1 MANCPNC
8 GKKLTLLNVSQFCP
22 HCGANMRFINF
33 EENFYREAKYAELAQ
48 ANVKAKIKRF
58 KGAFIGSKLTIARLA
73 AAFLPLIALLLPNG
87 GFSLKLPLVEAGA
100 DFGLLGLISLFTGS
114 GLSYVL
120 DMTGS
125 EVFGAGF
132 AALRTALFSYA
143 AVAVMAALVLL
154 STVLCFLSIK
164 KMQKAIAAFACLG
177 AVTSVVSMAFISAFA
192 KASQA
197 SAMIDGRAGFGL
209 IAAVVMFL
217 AAAAVNL
224 ILDKKGVPVE
234 YEEGMTE
241 RAEIYRKLRRGE
253 VKLEDLPQPV
263 VETEATRLLEAK
275 IAAEEENYKKEV
287 GEEAETD
294 G

>member
-73 AAFLPLIALLLPNG
+73 AAFLPLAALLIPNG

-143 AVAVMAALVLL
+143 AVTVMAALVLL

-164 KMQKAIAAFACLG
+164 KMQKVIAAFACLG
-177 AVTSVVSMAFISAFA
+177 AVTSVVSMAFISAFT

-209 IAAVVMFL
+209 IAAAVMFL

>member
-8 GKKLTLLNVSQFCP
+8 GEKLRLINVSQFCP

-58 KGAFIGSKLTIARLA
+58 KCAFIGSKLTIARLVA
-73 AAFLPLIALLLPNG
+73 AVLPLIALLVPNG
-87 GFSLKLPLVEAGA
+87 GFSLKLPLVDAGA
-100 DFGLLGLISLFTGS
+100 DFGALGLVSLLS
-114 GLSYVL
+114 GGTLSYVL

-125 EVFGAGF
+125 GAFGAGF

-143 AVAVMAALVLL
+143 AAAALAVLVLL

-164 KMQKAIAAFACLG
+164 HMQKVIAAFACLG
-177 AVTSVVSMAFISAFA
+177 AVASVVSMTLIASFA
-192 KASQA
+192 KAVA
-197 SAMIDGRAGFGL
+197 DSAMIDGRTGFGL
-209 IAAVVMFL
+209 IAAVFMFL

-224 ILDKKGVPVE
+224 VLDKKGIPVE
-234 YEEGMTE
+234 YDEGMVE
-241 RAEIYRKLRRGE
+241 RAEIYRKLRKGE

-263 VETEATRLLEAK
+263 VETELTKQLEAK
-275 IAAEEENYKKEV
+275 IAAEEENYRKEV
-287 GEEAETD
+287 GEEAASD